1 MGRRSVRR
9 LAIAS
14 LCFGLAA
21 CVVNL
26 SFDLNQPGLVLMTSG
41 SGAYSTSILVDL
53 GNSPD
58 VRAHQKDIRSLD
70 LEYVDLTITGKGP
83 NNAATV
89 LSATLWL
96 QRQPGDPMVKIGEL
110 TNFQAV
116 VNTNR
121 RLNGNPELDA
131 FLLERLHDGGK
142 FYFVATG
149 NTDNRTD
156 LVMDV
161 NLHASMGYETG
172 LF

>member
-1 MGRRSVRR
+1 MGRRNVRR

-14 LCFGLAA
+14 LCFALAA

-26 SFDLNQPGLVLMTSG
+26 SFDLDQPGLLLQTPGQG
-41 SGAYSTSILVDL
+41 SFSTSILIDL
-53 GNSPD
+53 GNSSD

-70 LEYVDLTITGKGP
+70 LEYVDLTITGKGM
-83 NNAATV
+83 NNAATM

-96 QRQPGDPMVKIGEL
+96 QRQPGEQMVKIGDL
-110 TNFQAV
+110 QNFPV
-116 VNTNR
+116 VNGTR
-121 RLNGNPELDA
+121 RLSGNPELDA

-149 NTDNRTD
+149 TTDNRTD

-161 NLHASMGYETG
+161 NMHASMGYETG